1 MKRHHVIS
9 IFCIIFAGLFVY
21 KGFHD
26 GDIGGAI
33 GMGIAFAIFGVI
45 ALFYGKLRT
54 WLRPVAIVVPVFLL
68 VLTAYR
74 DFISG
79 DIANA
84 IVAGIV
90 LIIGLVLT
98 LYQDKPFV
106 KEKVRPWLR
115 PIPFIA
121 VVFFLILALYFLFST
136 ERKGAEFVKTVGESQ
151 KSSVSEEAALN
162 SDL

>member
-9 IFCIIFAGLFVY
+9 VFCIIFAGLSVY

-26 GDIGGAI
+26 GDIGRAI

-45 ALFYGKLRT
+45 ALFYGRLRT
-54 WLRPVAIVVPVFLL
+54 GLRPVAVVIPVVLL

-84 IVAGIV
+84 LVAGIV

-115 PIPFIA
+115 PISFIA
-121 VVFFLILALYFLFST
+121 MAFFLILALYFLFST
-136 ERKGAEFVKTVGESQ
+136 ERKRTEPAKMVGESQ
-151 KSSVSEEAALN
+151 KASVSE
-162 SDL
+162 